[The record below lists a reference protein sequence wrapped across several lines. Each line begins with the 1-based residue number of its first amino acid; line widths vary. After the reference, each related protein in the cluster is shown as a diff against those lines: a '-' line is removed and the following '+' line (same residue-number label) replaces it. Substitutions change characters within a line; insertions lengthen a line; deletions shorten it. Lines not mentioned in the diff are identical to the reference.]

1 MKKIQYNGISKL
13 LSGITTKINSLIDIV
28 ELKADW
34 EQTDPTAFDY
44 IKNKPDSL
52 DEKVKQENTTTDADY
67 RVLLSKSANDV
78 TENDKA
84 WKNSNLKYNP
94 STGNLQTTKLNGNTV
109 PSGSDTIALTSDI
122 PTVVNTYDGTSTDA
136 ISGMGVKAALDTL
149 PEPMVYK
156 GSLGTDGTISD
167 LPMDGSATI
176 GDTYK
181 VITEG
186 DYGNNTYHAK
196 VGDTFICYTK
206 TSSANTWTLI
216 PSGDEPSGTVTS
228 ITIKAT
234 SPIAVNSSSAI
245 TTSGT
250 RTISHVESGVT
261 ASSYGDSS
269 AQTPGFGGTFK
280 ALSAT
285 VNATG
290 HVTVMGE
297 HTVTIPSA
305 VATTSASGLMSS
317 TDKSNLD
324 NNRAVSEIRLTNED
338 LNNVTTVGFYYAA
351 GGNTVTNKPSG
362 YNNFGLV
369 VIHNASGSQYT
380 QIISNENGSYRR
392 IKKADG
398 TWTNWVEEKYTD
410 TTYTA
415 SGVVSIDANNNIT
428 STAEVNQNTF
438 AKVKVGSTT
447 VTADAK
453 QDTLELVAGDN
464 VTLTPDATNDKI
476 TIVSTDTNT
485 HRPIKLNDTEI
496 LGNNTTPLNLK
507 NGNNI
512 SMTNS
517 SGTVTINATGIPTKT
532 SDLTND
538 SNFVSDANYVHT
550 DVNFTSA
557 YETKLSGIEP
567 NAQVNTVTGVKGNSE
582 TNYRTGNINITKSN
596 IGLGSVDNTSDTT
609 KKTNFTGSIASG
621 NTGFVT
627 GGDIYTALQ
636 GKADTGDIPTDFV
649 KASTGGTFSGNIT
662 VAKSHTGTTDN
673 QTILTVG
680 NNKTSTGMSSGA
692 LKLFSERGTGKFIRL
707 FNDNTLTGSSADR
720 RYKLPVDKPNDSELA
735 VVADIPTALS
745 DLTADETH
753 RVVTDTQIST
763 WNSKAGSDVNVT
775 QTLVSTNKNYP
786 LLFSTRET
794 SDTTASRTG
803 TAQRNNS
810 IYVNPSTGNLQTTKI
825 NGVTV
830 GSSPEFTDTT
840 YTFTGG
846 TNKFSVSVNG
856 GTASDV
862 NITPSIE
869 NNITGSGTRTNGYL
883 AKFSGTNTVTNG
895 PQIGSDTTKFLR
907 NDGSWEVPSGSVTGV
922 KGNSESTYRTGN
934 VNLTPANIG
943 ALALTGGVVTGNVTI
958 RKDLVQ
964 GDTDAPALLQLQA
977 RYTPTGG
984 SQVNS
989 TASLRAYSDHAGNGA
1004 NLVLNSGGNLFIGS
1018 GEAPNAHYNLYPNNG
1033 SEITFITAD
1042 SVVNIQANAQTI
1054 ANRKGLKITTG
1065 GEIVPNVADA
1075 ATNDAGSIGTS
1086 AYKWANIYATNL
1098 NGVAIG
1104 DSPKFTDASVTGS
1117 STHYSPST
1125 ASGQDKTASA
1135 SGATAAWSLD
1145 VVKGV
1150 TLNTD
1155 GKGHVTGISVT
1166 SGKTPAN
1173 PVNNKTITI
1182 QQNGTTV
1189 DSFTLNQSSNKTI
1202 NVTDNKVTQTDE
1214 TSTGWHTLALTEND
1228 KDTYTEG
1235 VYKIKGLSMQV
1246 QTIGVAN
1253 TEGVINLAIG
1263 NSTKKTAA
1271 DNYTGRLYMYN
1282 GNGAR
1287 DIIQTNSSQTG
1298 NITLTLPNATG
1309 TFALTSNLNWK
1320 VSSPTG
1326 TTLCPALNEVHIT
1339 FESSEL
1345 NTRVIFNSPVNTL
1358 GSSSSDLPYILYF
1371 NSNSYIKFRLW
1382 KDGSNIKGDI
1392 DEYVVNGGIPIAYLM
1407 PDVYYR

>member
-109 PSGSDTIALTSDI
+109 PSGSGNDTLAKTSDI
-122 PTVVNTYDGTSTDA
+122 PDMSDYIEKSLTVGL
-136 ISGMGVKAALDTL
+136 VKN
-149 PEPMVYK
+149 
-156 GSLGTDGTISD
+156 DGTIDQSDYVKSSD
-167 LPMDGSATI
+167 LATVATSGSYNDLIDKPTIPAGQVQSDWEQADNTAVDYIKNKPTLATVATSGSYNDLSNKPTI
-176 GDTYK
+176 PDELADLSDDENHRLVTDTEK
-181 VITEG
+181 SAWDAKADISDITGAIEDLDVTG
-186 DYGNNTYHAK
+186 ASN
-196 VGDTFICYTK
+196 I
-206 TSSANTWTLI
+206 SA
-216 PSGDEPSGTVTS
+216 GK
-228 ITIKAT
+228 TIKAWSET
-234 SPIAVNSSSAI
+234 DGKVSI
-245 TTSGT
+245 TTQNISIT
-250 RTISHVESGVT
+250 KSQISDFPTI
-261 ASSYGDSS
+261 
-269 AQTPGFGGTFK
+269 P
-280 ALSAT
+280 T
-285 VNATG
+285 VNDGKLTINQNGTLKGEFTANDSDD
-290 HVTVMGE
+290 VTV
-297 HTVTIPSA
+297 
-305 VATTSASGLMSS
+305 
-317 TDKSNLD
+317 NL
-324 NNRAVSEIRLTNED
+324 
-338 LNNVTTVGFYYAA
+338 
-351 GGNTVTNKPSG
+351 
-362 YNNFGLV
+362 
-369 VIHNASGSQYT
+369 
-380 QIISNENGSYRR
+380 
-392 IKKADG
+392 
-398 TWTNWVEEKYTD
+398 TD

-415 SGVVSIDANNNIT
+415 SGLVSIDANNNIT
-428 STAEVNQNTF
+428 TTAEVNQNAF

-1065 GEIVPNVADA
+1065 GEIVPNVADV

-1104 DSPKFTDASVTGS
+1104 NSPKFTDTTYTANSNTGLLLSGTEFSIGTVPIENGGTNATTRLNALKNLTNQSVTAPTYVFGMTNS
-1117 STHYSPST
+1117 WATGGYVSIANLKSTIGLGKNVPSD
-1125 ASGQDKTASA
+1125 A
-1135 SGATAAWSLD
+1135 
-1145 VVKGV
+1145 VF
-1150 TLNTD
+1150 TD
-1155 GKGHVTGISVT
+1155 
-1166 SGKTPAN
+1166 A
-1173 PVNNKTITI
+1173 
-1182 QQNGTTV
+1182 
-1189 DSFTLNQSSNKTI
+1189 
-1202 NVTDNKVTQTDE
+1202 NVTQSDATT
-1214 TSTGWHTLALTEND
+1214 TGWRNLALVRND
-1228 KDTYTEG
+1228 KDSYTED
-1235 VYKIKGLSMQV
+1235 VKKNMGLTMQV

-1253 TEGVINLAIG
+1253 TEGRINFAIG
-1263 NSTKKTAA
+1263 NSKASTVA
-1271 DNYTGRLYMYN
+1271 DNYTGYLYMYN
-1282 GNGAR
+1282 GKGAR

-1298 NITLTLPNATG
+1298 NITLTLPNTTG
-1309 TFALTSNLNWK
+1309 TFAL
-1320 VSSPTG
+1320 VSDISTALTWIKGDEIQGGSSG
-1326 TTLCPALNEVHIT
+1326 TVLCSALHDIHIT
-1339 FESSEL
+1339 FDSSL
-1345 NTRVIFNSPVNTL
+1345 NTKVIFNSPVVNLAT
-1358 GSSSSDLPYILYF
+1358 SDSNSAQYTLYF
-1371 NSNSYIKFRLW
+1371 NANSYVTFRVW
-1382 KDGSNIKGDI
+1382 KASNNVYGKVTK
-1392 DEYVVNGGIPIAYLM
+1392 YVINGVPEPFLSE
-1407 PDVYYR
+1407 DNVYYR